1 MYTLTDTTPD
11 LLVAVILVVYLG
23 VVVGADYPRS
33 LWQGA
38 ACGLLGAL
46 AYLAKAYAFPFFL
59 AHFLAVSVYLLLRR
73 RSSGE
78 EVQIGTK
85 KVMTR
90 TLEDLLPEDLDF
102 LKIDIDGMEGA
113 LLLPLVH
120 FIQNK
125 NIRIFIEVESEFLL
139 DYEREMR
146 AIGYAISHRTDH
158 GNYSNLFLQR
168 AIG

>member
-1 MYTLTDTTPD
+1 MDNDILIEKINFKLRQGQINEAAQLIQSAVALGINFRGNHVLYAHVLIANIPWAAISS
-11 LLVAVILVVYLG
+11 LLPAG
-23 VVVGADYPRS
+23 TNRG
-33 LWQGA
+33 
-38 ACGLLGAL
+38 
-46 AYLAKAYAFPFFL
+46 
-59 AHFLAVSVYLLLRR
+59 
-73 RSSGE
+73 GE

-85 KVMTR
+85 KVKTR
-90 TLEDLLPEDLDF
+90 TLEDLLPEDVDF

-125 NIRIFIEVESEFLL
+125 NIRIFIELESEFLL

-146 AIGYAISHRTDH
+146 AIGYTISHRTDH